1 MTERTSSH
9 PQGLGA
15 LAIGALGVV
24 YGDIGTSPLYT
35 MRVAFGELSGLRP
48 IEANVLGVLSLIF
61 WSLFIVVTVKYLVL
75 VLRADNRGEGGIMAL
90 MALSR
95 RALRSRPRLLAALF
109 PLGVL
114 GTGLFCGESVITPAI
129 SVLSAVEGL
138 HEATP
143 LFDPYVVPLTLVVLI
158 ALFAIQSRGAGAVG
172 RLFGPIMG
180 VWFTTIAVLGIVEIL
195 DQPQVLAAIDPRHAF
210 DFAAAHGWHTIIT
223 LGAVM
228 LAFTGAEALYADM
241 GHFGRT
247 PIRVAW
253 FGLVMPSLLLN
264 YFGQGALL
272 LSDPA
277 AVRNPFFLLGPPAV
291 LYPMVALATVATVI
305 ASQAVISGAFSIYSQ
320 SVQLGYAPRAR
331 IDYTSE
337 HRMGQIYLSRINWAL
352 LVAVVALVLG
362 FGSSDRLGAAYGL
375 SVTGTMVAS
384 TVLAGS
390 VAFGK
395 WRWRPV
401 AVFAVFGCLLVVDL
415 IFLTSNI
422 IKIPEGGWVP
432 LLLGL
437 AVFFLMTTWR
447 RGRAE
452 LNKRL
457 RDESMGLDTFLE
469 TLRAET
475 MQRVPGT
482 AVYMARIGDAV
493 PHALLHNLKHNRVL
507 HERVVLLTVVNED
520 IPRVADDDRVD
531 VTVLPKRFYRVT
543 VHYGFTEPPDLPQA
557 LARCASRGLD
567 FDMMETSFFLGRV
580 TLVPAERSSLSTLR
594 RHVFF
599 LLTRNALS
607 ATDFYRIPTNRVV
620 ELGAQIAL

>member
-1 MTERTSSH
+1 M
-9 PQGLGA
+9 
-15 LAIGALGVV
+15 
-24 YGDIGTSPLYT
+24 
-35 MRVAFGELSGLRP
+35 
-48 IEANVLGVLSLIF
+48 
-61 WSLFIVVTVKYLVL
+61 
-75 VLRADNRGEGGIMAL
+75 
-90 MALSR
+90 
-95 RALRSRPRLLAALF
+95 
-109 PLGVL
+109 
-114 GTGLFCGESVITPAI
+114 
-129 SVLSAVEGL
+129 
-138 HEATP
+138 
-143 LFDPYVVPLTLVVLI
+143 FDPYVVPLTLVVLVC
-158 ALFAIQSRGAGAVG
+158 LFAIQSRGAGAVG
-172 RLFGPIMG
+172 RLFGPIMA
-180 VWFTTIAVLGIVEIL
+180 VWFVTLALLGIVEIFS
-195 DQPQVLAAIDPRHAF
+195 QPLVLAAVDPRHAF
-210 DFAAAHGWHTIIT
+210 NFAAAHGWHTIVT

-247 PIRVAW
+247 PIRFAW

-272 LSDPA
+272 LSDPS
-277 AVRNPFFLLGPPAV
+277 AVRNPFFLLGPPEI

-320 SVQLGYAPRAR
+320 SVLLGYAPRAR

-337 HRMGQIYLSRINWAL
+337 HRMGQIYLSRVNWAL
-352 LVAVVALVLG
+352 LVAVIALVLG

-375 SVTGTMVAS
+375 SVTGTMAAS
-384 TVLAGS
+384 TVLAAS

-395 WRWRPV
+395 WHWRPL
-401 AVFAVFGCLLVVDL
+401 AVFGVFGCFLAVDL
-415 IFLTSNI
+415 TFLASNI

-437 AVFFLMTTWR
+437 AVFFLMTSWR
-447 RGRAE
+447 IGRSE

-457 RDESMGLDTFLE
+457 RDESMSLETFLE
-469 TLRAET
+469 TLRAES

-520 IPRVADDDRVD
+520 IPKVAEEDRVE

-543 VHYGFTEPPDLPQA
+543 VHYGFMESPDIPRA
-557 LARCASRGLD
+557 LARCAARGLD
-567 FDMMETSFFLGRV
+567 FDMMDTSFFLGRV
-580 TLVPAERSSLSTLR
+580 TLVPAERSRLSPWR

-607 ATDFYRIPTNRVV
+607 ATDFFRIPTNRVV